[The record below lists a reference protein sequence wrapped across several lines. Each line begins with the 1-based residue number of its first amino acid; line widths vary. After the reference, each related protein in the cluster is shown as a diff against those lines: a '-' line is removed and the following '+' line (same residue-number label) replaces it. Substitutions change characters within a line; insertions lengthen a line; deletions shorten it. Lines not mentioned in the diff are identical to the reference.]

1 MTLDILIINMN
12 NSQIIAFLLTR
23 PADEINYGYVFIPQ
37 EIVDEAAL
45 KHKRVKLTNMNRNV
59 TEVSFGNVDK
69 VDFTITRISRAEQE
83 DNLTDDD
90 SSSLNDDRLSSS
102 DESVE
107 LDS

>member
-45 KHKRVKLTNMNRNV
+45 NHKRVALKNMTRSV
-59 TEVSFGNVDK
+59 TEVSFNK
-69 VDFTITRISRAEQE
+69 VDFSITRISRAEQD

-90 SSSLNDDRLSSS
+90 SSSSNDDQLSSS